1 MRTTSLIILIS
12 LVTFSGLF
20 ATNNLLS
27 PQGGLAAELL
37 VGTAEVDITPAEAV
51 AVSGQFRLRIA
62 KTVETPVT
70 ANVIVLESR
79 EEDLYREVAIMV
91 SCDLLYIPSEVL
103 ELVRKAVRKR
113 LPDLDTRKIFLSG
126 THTHTAPV
134 LLLDKYPIPRDG
146 VIQVE
151 QYRSFLAKRVSNA
164 IVQAWNRRSGG
175 SVTWGL
181 SHAVVAYNRRAVY
194 ADGSARMYGKTD
206 IADFRNL
213 QGYEDHDINTL
224 FFWNDSGEL
233 AGVAINVS
241 CPSQEVESRSTVNA
255 DFWHPVREALRER
268 YGGQL
273 CILAWTGA
281 SGDQSPHLMYRKAAD
296 ERMRKLRG
304 LNRLDEIARR
314 IVRAVDDAYE
324 AVKND
329 RHTNVPLIHKVE
341 TIRLPMRLVTET
353 EYTEAKEAVEQ
364 AAEQIEQNSEAA
376 IGEYRRMKW
385 YGMTVSRFEKQRK
398 EPKPTYE
405 MELHVL
411 RIGDVAICTNSF
423 ELFTDYG
430 IQMKARS
437 KAVQTFVVQLVGP
450 GTYVPTEKAV
460 RGGHYSAIVHSSL
473 VGPEGGNA
481 LVDRTVNIINSL
493 WTESNGFP

>member
-1 MRTTSLIILIS
+1 MFWKPLVIVGFLINI
-12 LVTFSGLF
+12 
-20 ATNNLLS
+20 LLS

-37 VGTAEVDITPAEAV
+37 VGTAVVDITPAEPV
-51 AVSGQFRLRIA
+51 AVSGQFHLRIA
-62 KTVETPVT
+62 KTAETPVT
-70 ANVIVLESR
+70 ANVIALESR
-79 EEDLYREVAIMV
+79 EEGLSRDVAIMV

-103 ELVRKAVRKR
+103 ELVRKAVRAR
-113 LPDLDTRKIFLSG
+113 LPNLDTKKIFLNG

-134 LLLDKYPIPRDG
+134 LLFDKYPIPEEG

-151 QYRSFLAKRVSNA
+151 EYLSFLAKWIADA
-164 IVQAWNRRSGG
+164 IVQAWNKRSEG

-194 ADGSARMYGKTD
+194 ADGSAQMYGKTD
-206 IADFRNL
+206 IAEFRNL
-213 QGYEDHDINTL
+213 EGYEDHDVNTL
-224 FFWNDSGEL
+224 FFWNDLGEL
-233 AGVAINVS
+233 VGAVVNVS
-241 CPSQEVESRSTVNA
+241 CPSQEVESRSAVNA

-268 YGGQL
+268 YGEQL

-296 ERMRKLRG
+296 ERMRRLRG

-329 RHTNVPLIHKVE
+329 RHTDVPLIHKVE
-341 TIRLPMRLVTET
+341 TIRLPMRLVTEV
-353 EYTEAKEAVEQ
+353 EYTEAKTAVEK
-364 AAEQIEQNSEAA
+364 AAAQIEQNSEAA
-376 IGEYRRMKW
+376 AWAYPQKNW
-385 YGMTVSRFEKQRK
+385 YEMTVNRFNRQRTD
-398 EPKPTYE
+398 PKPTYE

-430 IQMKARS
+430 IRMKARS
-437 KAVQTFVVQLVGP
+437 EAVQTFVVQLVGQ
-450 GTYVPTEKAV
+450 GTYLPTEKAI
-460 RGGHYSAIVHSSL
+460 RGGHYSAVVHSSL
-473 VGPEGGNA
+473 VGPEGGNV
-481 LVDRTVNIINSL
+481 LVNRTVNIINSL
-493 WTESNGFP
+493 WTEPNPDKSG

>member
-1 MRTTSLIILIS
+1 MFRKT
-12 LVTFSGLF
+12 LVIAGFLV
-20 ATNNLLS
+20 NILLS
-27 PQGGLAAELL
+27 PAGALAAELL
-37 VGTAEVDITPAEAV
+37 VGTAVADITPTGPV
-51 AVSGQFRLRIA
+51 AVSGQFHLRIA
-62 KTVETPVT
+62 KTVETPIT
-70 ANVIVLESR
+70 ANVIALESR
-79 EEDLYREVAIMV
+79 EEGLSRDVAIMV

-103 ELVRKAVRKR
+103 ELVRKAVRAR
-113 LPDLDTRKIFLSG
+113 LPDLDTKKLFLNG

-134 LLLDKYPIPRDG
+134 LLLDTYPIPSEG

-151 QYRSFLAKRVSNA
+151 QYRYFLTQRLADA
-164 IVQAWNRRSGG
+164 IVQAWNRRRTG

-206 IADFRNL
+206 IAEFRNL
-213 QGYEDHDINTL
+213 EGYEDHDVNTL
-224 FFWNDSGEL
+224 FFWNDLGKL
-233 AGVAINVS
+233 VGIVVNVS
-241 CPSQEVESRSTVNA
+241 CPSQEVESRSAVNA

-268 YGGQL
+268 YGEQL

-296 ERMRKLRG
+296 ERMRRLRG

-329 RHTNVPLIHKVE
+329 RHTDVTLIHKVE
-341 TIRLPMRLVTET
+341 TIRLPMRLVTEV
-353 EYTEAKEAVEQ
+353 EYTEAKEAVEK
-364 AAEQIEQNSEAA
+364 AAAHIEQNSEAA
-376 IGEYRRMKW
+376 VWEYPRKKW
-385 YGMTVSRFEKQRK
+385 YEMTVNRFNRQKT

-430 IQMKARS
+430 IRMKARS

-450 GTYVPTEKAV
+450 GTYLPTEKAI
-460 RGGHYSAIVHSSL
+460 RGGHYSAVVHSSL
-473 VGPEGGNA
+473 VGPEGGNV
-481 LVDRTVNIINSL
+481 LVNRTVNIINSL
-493 WTESNGFP
+493 WTESNGVP

>member
-1 MRTTSLIILIS
+1 MFWKPLVIVGLLINI
-12 LVTFSGLF
+12 
-20 ATNNLLS
+20 LLS

-37 VGTAEVDITPAEAV
+37 VGTAVADITPAEPV
-51 AVSGQFRLRIA
+51 AVSGQFHLRIA

-70 ANVIVLESR
+70 ANVIALESR
-79 EEDLYREVAIMV
+79 EEGLSRDVAIMV

-103 ELVRKAVRKR
+103 ELVRKAVRAR
-113 LPDLDTRKIFLSG
+113 LPDLDTRKLFLNG

-134 LLLDKYPIPRDG
+134 LLLDTYPIPSEG
-146 VIQVE
+146 VMQVE
-151 QYRSFLAKRVSNA
+151 QYRSFLAERVADA
-164 IVQAWNRRSGG
+164 IVQAWNKRSAG

-206 IADFRNL
+206 ISEFRNL
-213 QGYEDHDINTL
+213 EGYEDHDVNTL
-224 FFWNDSGEL
+224 FFWNDLGEL
-233 AGVAINVS
+233 VGAVVNVS
-241 CPSQEVESRSTVNA
+241 CPSQEVESRSAVNA

-268 YGGQL
+268 YGEQL

-296 ERMRKLRG
+296 ERMRRLRG

-314 IVRAVDDAYE
+314 IVRAVDDAYK

-329 RHTNVPLIHKVE
+329 RHTDVNLIHKVE
-341 TIRLPMRLVTET
+341 TIRLPMRLVTEA
-353 EYTEAKEAVEQ
+353 EYTEAKEAIEK
-364 AAEQIEQNSEAA
+364 AAARIEQNSEAA
-376 IGEYRRMKW
+376 VWEYPRKKW
-385 YGMTVSRFEKQRK
+385 YEMTVNRFNRQRT

-405 MELHVL
+405 MELHIL

-430 IQMKARS
+430 IRMKARS

-450 GTYVPTEKAV
+450 GTYLPTEKAI
-460 RGGHYSAIVHSSL
+460 RGGHYSAVVHSSL
-473 VGPEGGNA
+473 VGPEGGNV

-493 WTESNGFP
+493 WTESNGIP

>member
-1 MRTTSLIILIS
+1 MMFCKS
-12 LVTFSGLF
+12 LVIIGFLI
-20 ATNNLLS
+20 NILLS
-27 PQGGLAAELL
+27 PQRGLAAELL
-37 VGTAEVDITPAEAV
+37 FGTAVADITPVKPV
-51 AVSGQFRLRIA
+51 AVSGQFHLRIA

-70 ANVIVLESR
+70 ANVIALESR
-79 EEDLYREVAIMV
+79 EEGLSCDMAIMV

-103 ELVRKAVRKR
+103 ELIRKAVRVR
-113 LPDLDTRKIFLSG
+113 LPDLDTKKIFLNG

-134 LLLDKYPIPRDG
+134 LLLDKYPIPSEG

-151 QYRSFLAKRVSNA
+151 QYRYFLTQRLADA
-164 IVQAWNRRSGG
+164 IVQAWNRRSRG

-206 IADFRNL
+206 IAEFRNL
-213 QGYEDHDINTL
+213 EGYEDHDVNTL
-224 FFWNDSGEL
+224 FFWNDLGRL
-233 AGVAINVS
+233 VATVVNVS
-241 CPSQEVESRSTVNA
+241 CPSQEVESRSAVNA
-255 DFWHPVREALRER
+255 DFWHPVRQALRER
-268 YGGQL
+268 YGEQL

-296 ERMRKLRG
+296 ERIRRLRG

-324 AVKND
+324 TVKND

-341 TIRLPMRLVTET
+341 TIRLPMRLVTEA
-353 EYTEAKEAVEQ
+353 EYIEAKAAVEK
-364 AAEQIEQNSEAA
+364 AAARIEQNSQAA
-376 IGEYRRMKW
+376 VREYRRMKW
-385 YGMTVSRFEKQRK
+385 YEMTVNRFNRQRT
-398 EPKPTYE
+398 EPKPTYD

-430 IQMKARS
+430 IRIKARS
-437 KAVQTFVVQLVGP
+437 KAVQTFIVQLVGP
-450 GTYVPTEKAV
+450 GTYLPTEKAV
-460 RGGHYSAIVHSSL
+460 RGGHYSAVVHSSL
-473 VGPEGGNA
+473 VGPEGGNV

-493 WTESNGFP
+493 WTESKGVP